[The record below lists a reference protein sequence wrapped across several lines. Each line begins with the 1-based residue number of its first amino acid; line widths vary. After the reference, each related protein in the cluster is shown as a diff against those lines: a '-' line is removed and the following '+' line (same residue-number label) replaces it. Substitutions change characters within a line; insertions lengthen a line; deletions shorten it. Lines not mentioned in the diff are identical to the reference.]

1 MQILYEIIKTGLSFI
16 SGAGLVL
23 LSQNIQHKKSI
34 NIKKKAVRYELE
46 YEIEKIKSE
55 IVNVARV
62 VTDIAINKKLAS
74 DIRLHV
80 PAQRSIIFLEKNIE
94 EIYLSAKCNSRKRI
108 KPIIFFFSNLESIR
122 NKMDEE
128 SIKYIKGKMS
138 YYDGGMDYAELNLRY
153 IRYACG
159 AAINIRAYI
168 DNEDLDTG
176 GEAGSKYT
184 ISFCKEINVDYE
196 EMNKFFV

>member
-1 MQILYEIIKTGLSFI
+1 MQILYEILKTGLGFI

-23 LSQNIQHKKSI
+23 FSQYIQHKRLI
-34 NIKKKAVRYELE
+34 DIKKKAVSDEME
-46 YEIEKIKSE
+46 YEFEKIKSE
-55 IVNVARV
+55 IVSIARV
-62 VTDIAINKKLAS
+62 VADIMINKKTAL
-74 DIRLHV
+74 DIKLHV
-80 PAQRSIIFLEKNIE
+80 PTQRSIIFLEKNIE
-94 EIYLSAKCNSRKRI
+94 EMYLSSKYNSIKRI
-108 KPIIFFFSNLESIR
+108 KPIIWFFSKLESTR
-122 NKMDEE
+122 NKIDED
-128 SIKYIKGKMS
+128 SNNYINKKMS
-138 YYDGGMDYAELNLRY
+138 CYNGGMDYAELNMRY

-176 GEAGSKYT
+176 GEAGRKYA